1 MSFVLE
7 VGVIAI
13 TAIAILV
20 IILYKLH
27 ESAKQKS
34 TMLQFVGQIAV
45 AVDEIGP
52 GKLGFVLLQGEHWKA
67 ISHQAIASK
76 QRVRIVSREGL
87 TLIVEPL
94 DSFAP
99 SISS

>member
-1 MSFVLE
+1 MSLVFE
-7 VGVIAI
+7 VGVIAV
-13 TAIAILV
+13 AAAAVLV
-20 IILYKLH
+20 LIIYKLH

-34 TMLQFVGQIAV
+34 TALQFAGQIAV

-52 GKLGFVLLQGEHWKA
+52 GKLGFVLFQGEHWKA
-67 ISHQAIASK
+67 TAHQTIAPK
-76 QRVRIVSREGL
+76 QKVRIVSREGL

-99 SISS
+99 SIV